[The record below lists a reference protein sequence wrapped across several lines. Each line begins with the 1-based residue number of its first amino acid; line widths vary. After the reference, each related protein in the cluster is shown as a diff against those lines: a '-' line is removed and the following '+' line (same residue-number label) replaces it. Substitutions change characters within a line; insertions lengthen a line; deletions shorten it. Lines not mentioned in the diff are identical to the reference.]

1 MPKLSLL
8 KHLRGR
14 KNLLAFSYGSDS
26 TALFYLLCRENIAF
40 DMALINYKT
49 RLNSDLEEEEAKKLA
64 KSFNKAIFTQTAP
77 RFKGN
82 FEKNAR
88 DFRYAFFEKICI
100 EEGYENLILAHQ
112 LNDLF
117 EWFLMQLGK
126 GAGLM
131 ELLGMNTLEKRTH
144 FTLIRPLLNVPKGQ
158 ILAFLKENR
167 LKYFNDESNHNETFK
182 RNFIR
187 KHFSEEF
194 LKHFS
199 KGVQKSFVFL
209 QEDLKALNLG
219 EIEEFGGILICVKN
233 ESLIAKACKKFGILM
248 SERQRKE
255 CLKKDCVIS
264 AKIGVVYVE
273 NKAFIFTYE
282 RCEKMPKSFKERC
295 RKLQIPKLLR
305 PFCFNHQIEL
315 ETLLSFGLKK

>member
-1 MPKLSLL
+1 MPKLSFLE
-8 KHLRGR
+8 HLRGR

-49 RLNSDLEEEEAKKLA
+49 RLNSDLEEEEARLLA
-64 KSFNKAIFTQTAP
+64 KRFHKQIFIQTAP

-88 DFRYAFFEKICI
+88 DFRYAFFEKICL
-100 EEGYENLILAHQ
+100 EKGYENVILAHQ
-112 LNDLF
+112 LDDKF

-131 ELLGMNTLEKRTH
+131 ELLGMNALEKRTH

-158 ILAFLKENR
+158 ILAFLRENK
-167 LKYFNDESNHNETFK
+167 LKYFDDESNKDLKFK

-187 KHFSEEF
+187 KHFSDEF
-194 LKHFS
+194 LRHFS
-199 KGVQKSFVFL
+199 KGVQKSFSFL
-209 QEDLKALNLG
+209 REDLKNLG
-219 EIEEFGGILICVKN
+219 EIEEFEGILICAKN
-233 ESLIAKACKKFGILM
+233 ASLIAKACKKLGIVM
-248 SERQRKE
+248 SEKQRRE
-255 CLKKDCVIS
+255 SLRGDCVIS
-264 AKIGVVYVE
+264 ARVGVVYME
-273 NKAFIFTYE
+273 NRAFVFHYE
-282 RCEKMPKSFKERC
+282 SCEKLPKSFKERC

-305 PFCFNHQIEL
+305 AFCFNHQVEL
-315 ETLLSFGLKK
+315 EKLSSFGLKK